1 MGIPFKYT
9 PPKFYVL
16 PSRPDLSEANA
27 DLRER
32 PTQIDEILAY
42 GYTFVNTF
50 QKIEDPGLVDLI
62 GVFIYQEAGRY
73 SLGLLHYGFPK
84 QCPDYEE
91 YTAESDWT
99 ILTKKALE
107 SFKQDLITQ
116 GIHYKLVEADQ
127 ADFGDSRRILISPA
141 TASWVVHEKKQ
152 KNRWTIL
159 SPWESAFSVTPHAP
173 CKKVYY
179 FKKDPDGSE

>member
-42 GYTFVNTF
+42 GYSSISVFEKLRDESGPNNCM
-50 QKIEDPGLVDLI
+50 IL
-62 GVFIYQEAGRY
+62 FIYKEKGKY
-73 SLGLLHYGFPK
+73 GLGLFHYPFPTTG
-84 QCPDYEE
+84 PDYEE

-99 ILTKKALE
+99 ALTEEALNC
-107 SFKQDLITQ
+107 FKRDLLTD
-116 GIHYKLVEADQ
+116 GIHYNLVDATLPEDIATK
-127 ADFGDSRRILISPA
+127 RILTSPNSEA
-141 TASWVVHEKKQ
+141 WTAV
-152 KNRWTIL
+152 NRPNHKH
-159 SPWESAFSVTPHAP
+159 PWIIEAPWAIFFATPHPYNTKSLRAQ
-173 CKKVYY
+173 
-179 FKKDPDGSE
+179 